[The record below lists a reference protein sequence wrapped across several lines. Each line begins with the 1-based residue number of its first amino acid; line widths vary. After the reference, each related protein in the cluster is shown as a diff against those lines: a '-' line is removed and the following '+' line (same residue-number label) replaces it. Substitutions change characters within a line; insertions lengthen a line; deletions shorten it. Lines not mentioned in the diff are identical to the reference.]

1 MRTQTKRLF
10 TVVTFMALSVAA
22 TRADSYNVNLTGSGN
37 YNFLGN
43 ELNNSAGN
51 YISNVLQNLAPGSL
65 VLKFNPASQSFYTA
79 QQSDTLNPGEGVAV
93 SSALPRTITITGSA
107 AVAQPPLT
115 LSPGQFM
122 LVSRRAGGLGP
133 STYDDLVGSPPVEG
147 STLLLWSVAIQDFV
161 AYSYHDNQ
169 WNGPAGPSTA
179 PQVAAGYSAFV
190 VLQPALSVS
199 NAPGG
204 QIIITWSAPKTWTL
218 EGADNMAG
226 PWTTL
231 TNATSPYTIP
241 TPTQSQKFYRL
252 HGGLGPPSS
261 IQIQ

>member
-10 TVVTFMALSVAA
+10 IVVTFLALSVAA
-22 TRADSYNVNLTGSGN
+22 TRADSYNVYLTGSGN
-37 YNFLGN
+37 YNFLAN

-65 VLKFNPASQSFYTA
+65 VLKFNPVSQSFYTA

-147 STLLLWSVAIQDFV
+147 STLLLWSVPIQDYVNF
-161 AYSYHDNQ
+161 SYRNHQ
-169 WNGPAGPSTA
+169 WNGPGGPSSA
-179 PQVAAGYSAFV
+179 PQIPVGLSAFV
-190 VLQPALSVS
+190 LLQPAMTLT
-199 NAPGG
+199 NTPGG
-204 QIIITWSAPKTWTL
+204 QGIITWTAPKTWTL
-218 EGADNMAG
+218 EGADNAAG
-226 PWTTL
+226 PWTTV

-241 TPTQSQKFYRL
+241 TPTLSQKFYRL

-261 IQIQ
+261 IHIQ